1 MILFIIGGYFIV
13 ASLIAWVIAFGPAK
27 ANLASLLSSISY
39 TIQQR
44 SVASEKSSLND
55 KTGYKA
61 ASRLW
66 FSTTM
71 PGHSFPVRNL
81 RILFSGL
88 VLVAVPPLAVIFSGQ
103 KFYGEGFAA
112 SYRESNLQIQ
122 ALLEG
127 EQLVPPEPLPPALFT
142 AQDVVAERPLLIS
155 ASRHWS
161 ELDYGFSQ
169 RLLNVFKIMKD
180 QYGYEMAIIEGYRSP
195 ERQNKLAALGPQVTN
210 AFAYQSYHQF
220 GLAAD
225 CAFLRDGR
233 LVISERDPWA
243 LRGYQL
249 YGQVAE
255 AMGLRWGGRWKL
267 LDYGHVEL
275 HMPGVLKS

>member
-13 ASLIAWVIAFGPAK
+13 AILLAWIIAFGPARSY
-27 ANLASLLSSISY
+27 LVSLLSRISY
-39 TIQQR
+39 TIQQC
-44 SVASEKSSLND
+44 SVASEKISLIN
-55 KTGYKA
+55 KA
-61 ASRLW
+61 DSGPVSKLR
-66 FSTTM
+66 FSFAII
-71 PGHSFPVRNL
+71 GHGFPVRNGWIAL
-81 RILFSGL
+81 SGL
-88 VLVAVPPLAVIFSGQ
+88 VVAALPPLAVVYSGQ
-103 KFYGEGFAA
+103 NYYGEGFPA

-127 EQLVPPEPLPPALFT
+127 EQLVPPEPLPPALFA
-142 AQDVVAERPLLIS
+142 AQDVMAERPLLIS
-155 ASRHWS
+155 ASRHWN
-161 ELDYGFSQ
+161 ELDNGFSQ
-169 RLLNVFKIMKD
+169 RLLKVFKIMKD
-180 QYGYEMAIIEGYRSP
+180 QYGYDMAIIEGYRSP

-210 AFAYQSYHQF
+210 AFAYQSFHQF

-275 HMPGVLKS
+275 HLPGVLKS